1 MQYNFDKIIDRHNT
15 DSLKYDFA
23 SKRGKPKDILPLW
36 VADMDF
42 PAPQEVI
49 EALQA
54 KALHGIYGYSDA
66 ADSSYF
72 NALYNWYYKRYGW
85 ELHPDWILKTP
96 GIVFAICAAIRALTD
111 KGDAILIQ
119 EPVYY
124 PFSESVLSNDRS
136 LIVNELVYNDNK
148 YSIDLVDFENK
159 IIKNRVKMFI
169 LCSPHNPVG
178 RVWSE
183 AELNAMG
190 EICYKHGIY
199 VVSDEIHSDFVY
211 PGKRH
216 HVFANLKPGFSDIT
230 ITCTSP
236 TKTFNLA
243 GLQISNIII
252 SNTSL
257 RRKIKQE
264 IDKTGYSQPNLMG
277 LTACKAAYGHG
288 EQWLEELICY
298 LTDNL
303 SYVREFIKR
312 RLPELRLVEP
322 EGTFLAWLDCSGLGL
337 SDKELDSLIVHKAG
351 LWLDAGTMFGTSG
364 SGFQRINI
372 ACPREILDTALK
384 KLEGAIDSLRAAKAL

>member
-1 MQYNFDKIIDRHNT
+1 
-15 DSLKYDFA
+15 
-23 SKRGKPKDILPLW
+23 
-36 VADMDF
+36 
-42 PAPQEVI
+42 
-49 EALQA
+49 
-54 KALHGIYGYSDA
+54 
-66 ADSSYF
+66 
-72 NALYNWYYKRYGW
+72 
-85 ELHPDWILKTP
+85 
-96 GIVFAICAAIRALTD
+96 
-111 KGDAILIQ
+111 
-119 EPVYY
+119 
-124 PFSESVLSNDRS
+124 
-136 LIVNELVYNDNK
+136 
-148 YSIDLVDFENK
+148 
-159 IIKNRVKMFI
+159 
-169 LCSPHNPVG
+169 
-178 RVWSE
+178 
-183 AELNAMG
+183 MG

-264 IDKTGYSQPNLMG
+264 IDKTGYSQPNLTG
-277 LTACKAAYGHG
+277 LIACKAAYGHG

-303 SYVREFIKR
+303 SYVREFINR

-372 ACPREILDTALK
+372 ACPREILDTAL
-384 KLEGAIDSLRAAKAL
+384 